1 MDASGYSLG
10 QQLGWLVIDI
20 FSVVPPDSQA
30 SIYAA
35 SIYSTMKVI
44 LKEANA
50 LLKVLVTKSLDM
62 DRQTDGRPDEWM
74 MTAWI
79 DWTDF
84 KCCWL

>member
-1 MDASGYSLG
+1 MMDASGYSLG
-10 QQLGWLVIDI
+10 QLGWLVIDI

-62 DRQTDGRPDEWM
+62 DRQTDDQTNG
-74 MTAWI
+74 
-79 DWTDF
+79 
-84 KCCWL
+84 